1 MDDFKN
7 PSLVRFD
14 ILKTSPKIIRSKRR
28 RHDFRLRHSSEVHF
42 AEKNMLQEERG
53 FDSISPRGMK
63 PTQDNNICE
72 RKGISGLIP
81 FHAAKV
87 TPNKIYFGKKSFP
100 ESFKIGDFSEKNF
113 RAEGYSD
120 RRRNSANNAIHRMA
134 TRVMPPAWARSS
146 PGRSHAT
153 GSHR

>member
-1 MDDFKN
+1 
-7 PSLVRFD
+7 
-14 ILKTSPKIIRSKRR
+14 
-28 RHDFRLRHSSEVHF
+28 
-42 AEKNMLQEERG
+42 MLQEERV
-53 FDSISPRGMK
+53 FDSISARAMK

-81 FHAAKV
+81 FLAAKG

-100 ESFKIGDFSEKNF
+100 ESFKIGDISEKNF
-113 RAEGYSD
+113 PAEANSD

-134 TRVMPPAWARSS
+134 TRVTLPADSLRSF
-146 PGRSHAT
+146 GRKRAT